1 MATPPQAIKTSA
13 NPWLVLVFLS
23 LGYFMIPLD
32 TTIVN
37 IAIPS
42 IIPALRRAFT
52 IDGGQKLVSGC
63 REVRGSQHVHILD
76 G

>member
-1 MATPPQAIKTSA
+1 MASPPQAIKTSA

-23 LGYFMIPLD
+23 LGYFMILVD

-42 IIPALRRAFT
+42 IIPRRR
-52 IDGGQKLVSGC
+52 VSNA
-63 REVRGSQHVHILD
+63 R
-76 G
+76 

>member
-1 MATPPQAIKTSA
+1 MAQEVFMASPPQAIKTSA

-23 LGYFMIPLD
+23 LGYFMILVD

-42 IIPALRRAFT
+42 IIPRRR
-52 IDGGQKLVSGC
+52 VSNA
-63 REVRGSQHVHILD
+63 R
-76 G
+76 